1 MFLIYSV
8 EYGINSNL
16 KTNDI
21 FIKRSNRSTS
31 ILKCT
36 IVQFLPFCDDV
47 II

>member
-16 KTNDI
+16 KT
-21 FIKRSNRSTS
+21 F